1 MFRDFVK
8 FSHLNVISG
17 DFVRAFSFENYV
29 LRYVI
34 ICFHA
39 TVFMDL
45 PNTCYIFHTSP
56 PSVDYDHSG
65 IFHFSQLAK
74 LQTFYQEVTPH
85 NPNKPHFPSPKRDS
99 ALICW
104 YDTSVASTGD
114 VYH

>member
-8 FSHLNVISG
+8 FSHLNVIFPEILLELSHLKIMCC
-17 DFVRAFSFENYV
+17 DH
-29 LRYVI
+29 YVI

-74 LQTFYQEVTPH
+74 
-85 NPNKPHFPSPKRDS
+85 
-99 ALICW
+99 
-104 YDTSVASTGD
+104 
-114 VYH
+114 